1 MPRDGSG
8 DSGYPIVRLATLMAV
23 RSHEPRLPALAGARS
38 RHAEA
43 ASPPRARPAAQVNAS
58 HEDYIALRGEPRTRL
73 RYLLALFAKE
83 VAYRAHGVPGS
94 EAALESLVE
103 ILAHAER
110 NLSGVG

>member
-1 MPRDGSG
+1 
-8 DSGYPIVRLATLMAV
+8 
-23 RSHEPRLPALAGARS
+23 
-38 RHAEA
+38 
-43 ASPPRARPAAQVNAS
+43 VNAS